1 MSNYQTPGVYVEEIS
16 TLAPSVAAVSTAI
29 PAFIGLTEKAK
40 RETTNDLELVPTKV
54 NSIYDY
60 VKYFGKGQKATI
72 AATIEE
78 VVKENGYKLES
89 MSQMGIGYNTINGV
103 ETTSTVGSGYGLT
116 VDITIDGTGKVTG
129 VTIKTAGTDYA
140 TNDEITINGGT
151 TKATYKVIN
160 VSGVGTV
167 TELEIIEHGS
177 GYNTI
182 KGVETTSTVGSGL
195 TVDITIDGKGEVTDV
210 TIKTAGTDYATN
222 DEITIK
228 GGTTRAKFKIQQLYE
243 FVSRSVTTRVTEP
256 SKKYYMYE
264 SIKLYFDNGG
274 GPCYVISVGDHADS
288 LNSTLLKTGLDELA
302 KEDEPTLIVFPDIYA
317 SKDLTIYNDALA
329 QCHKLQDRFLIMDVK
344 SNNTTET
351 DASNFRT
358 ALISEY
364 LQYGAAY
371 YPSLK
376 TTLSYHYDLSS
387 KSIDQNFK
395 DASGNDVSD
404 VDKDNYTAGCY
415 FRIEN
420 IEDLKD
426 LNRGVYNTIIAE
438 ANKTTITLP
447 SSGAVAGVYAQTDRN
462 RGVWKAPANIAL
474 NKVVAPAIKI
484 TDATQGGLNIDTTG
498 KSINAIRSFTGKGT
512 LVWGAR
518 TLDGNSNEWRYIQ
531 VRRLFNYVEESI
543 KKSTSWAVFEA
554 NDANTHIRV
563 KAQIESFLTG
573 VWRAGGLVG
582 ASVSEAFFVNVGL
595 GNTLTPQDVLEGKMN
610 VEIGLAASRP
620 AEFIILKFSHFIQQ
634 S

>member
-29 PAFIGLTEKAK
+29 PAFIGLTEKAVK
-40 RETTNDLELVPTKV
+40 ETTNDLELVPTKV
-54 NSIYDY
+54 NSINDY

-78 VVKENGYKLES
+78 VVKTTTNGNGVSSFEAIS
-89 MSQMGIGYNTINGV
+89 GSGIGTGYSASTGLA
-103 ETTSTVGSGYGLT
+103 TT
-116 VDITIDGTGKVTG
+116 
-129 VTIKTAGTDYA
+129 
-140 TNDEITINGGT
+140 GGR
-151 TKATYKVIN
+151 
-160 VSGVGTV
+160 
-167 TELEIIEHGS
+167 
-177 GYNTI
+177 
-182 KGVETTSTVGSGL
+182 GSGL
-195 TVDITIDGKGEVTDV
+195 TVDITVGSDGAVTGV
-210 TIKTAGTDYATN
+210 TINTSGSGYAVDDN
-222 DEITIK
+222 ITIT
-228 GGTTRAKFKIQQLYE
+228 GGDSSATITVASVIPEYE
-243 FVSRSVTTRVTEP
+243 FVRRSVTTKVITE
-256 SKKYYMYE
+256 SLKKYYMYE

-274 GPCYVISVGDHADS
+274 GPCYVISVGDYNAS
-288 LNSTLLKTGLDELA
+288 LNSALLKTGLDELA

-317 SKDLTIYNDALA
+317 STDLTIYNDALA
-329 QCHKLQDRFLIMDVK
+329 QCHTLQDRFLIMDVK
-344 SNNTTET
+344 TSNDTEA
-351 DASNFRT
+351 DASTFRNAVT
-358 ALISEY
+358 SEY
-364 LQYGAAY
+364 VQYGAAY

-376 TTLSYHYDLSS
+376 TTLSYDYNLSI
-387 KSIDQNFK
+387 KQNFK
-395 DASGNDVSD
+395 NASNTVVPGVTKN
-404 VDKDNYTAGCY
+404 NYTAGCY
-415 FRIEN
+415 FHNATMVE
-420 IEDLKD
+420 LKA
-426 LNRGVYNTIIAE
+426 LNKGVYNTIIAE
-438 ANKTTITLP
+438 ANKTKITITLP
-447 SSGAVAGVYAQTDRN
+447 PSGAVAGVYAQTDRD

-474 NKVVAPAIKI
+474 NNVVAPAVKI
-484 TDATQGGLNIDTTG
+484 TDATQASLNIDADAG

-573 VWRAGGLVG
+573 IWKAGGLVG
-582 ASVSEAFFVNVGL
+582 ASAAQAFFVNVGL
-595 GNTLTPQDVLEGKMN
+595 GSTVTPQDVLEGKMN